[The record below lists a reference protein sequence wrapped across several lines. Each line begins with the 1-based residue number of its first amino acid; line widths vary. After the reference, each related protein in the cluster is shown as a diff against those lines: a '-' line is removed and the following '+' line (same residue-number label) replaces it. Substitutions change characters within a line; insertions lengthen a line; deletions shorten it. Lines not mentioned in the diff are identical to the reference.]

1 MTSFEE
7 AVIAATRR
15 IPRGKVA
22 TYASLARA
30 IRCPRSFRAVG
41 NALNKNPYAPKVP
54 CHRVV
59 ASDGRLGG
67 YAGGVKK
74 KIVMLTREGVKIVH
88 NRINLDRFGYRFRK

>member
-1 MTSFEE
+1 MTSFER

-22 TYASLARA
+22 TYAGLARA
-30 IRCPRSFRAVG
+30 IRRPRSSRAVG

-67 YAGGVKK
+67 YAGGLAKK
-74 KIVMLTREGVKIVH
+74 KKMLTREGVNIEGNKID
-88 NRINLDRFGYRFRK
+88 LKKFGYVFKK